1 MSPADGAAARTQ
13 SAPEFSP
20 TGRRARPSG
29 QPDGSGAERDT
40 ERDRIQERLVLD
52 RERWARPEPG
62 RGGAVAYRSPAQF
75 SRHPDPAG
83 RQQPGAARGAPAVR
97 GGLRPNGVWC
107 SILLVVGV
115 GLALLLT
122 GDLNW
127 QPGVR
132 ETVALVLVGV
142 AVALLAGRGGA
153 FEAAVLPGTV
163 VIVVGA
169 LVVAADPGG
178 LGGAVAGLGTFGRV
192 WQVIGLLAPGA
203 AATWVCVLAT
213 LALRRAGLLRR
224 F

>member
-13 SAPEFSP
+13 TVPEAPAASLR
-20 TGRRARPSG
+20 GRPAGR
-29 QPDGSGAERDT
+29 QPGVDS
-40 ERDRIQERLVLD
+40 ERDRVQERLALD
-52 RERWARPEPG
+52 RERRAGPRMG
-62 RGGAVAYRSPAQF
+62 QVGATAYRSPTGSAD
-75 SRHPDPAG
+75 RPPL
-83 RQQPGAARGAPAVR
+83 RAARGAPAVR
-97 GGLRPNGVWC
+97 SGVRLNGVWC
-107 SILLVVGV
+107 SIVLVVGV
-115 GLALLLT
+115 GVALVLT
-122 GDLNW
+122 SALGW

-132 ETVALVLVGV
+132 ETVALVVVGV
-142 AVALLAGRGGA
+142 AVALLAGRGGV

-178 LGGAVAGLGTFGRV
+178 VGGAVAGLGTFGRV

-203 AATWVCVLAT
+203 AATWVCALAT